1 MISVQLA
8 DGTELEFPEGTADAA
23 IDKAVKSHLQP
34 AKKEPGFLEQAGRF
48 VQRAT
53 PAGLLASL
61 VTPEGRNDAVNAV
74 AGGVRGAGSIGSTIV
89 APMDVASD
97 ALAGKGLSLE
107 SNRQRRADMDATLKD
122 LGANPDSLAYQAG
135 KLGMEVAGSS
145 GAGGLV
151 AKGAAKLPGVSPALI
166 EAVRTGGMSAQ
177 GAGLGT
183 RALGGA
189 ISGGATAGIVN
200 PEDAATG
207 AVIGGAAPAA
217 VQAVGKAGEKLG
229 AAYERRLADQLR
241 KYEASAPLR
250 ETIEQ
255 SIDAGYTI
263 PPSSVDPS
271 LKNRILESISGKQA
285 TQQLVSTKNTDVTDR
300 LVRQGL
306 GMQENAPLNQ
316 AALENIRKQAGG
328 AYKQVADLSPQAAA
342 DLEALKVARNEA
354 QGWFKAYNRSARP
367 DDLAKAKE
375 ARALSEKLEQALEGY
390 AEQAGKSELIP
401 ALRNARQQI
410 AKTYTVGRALND
422 ASGTVDARV
431 LGRLYEKGTPLTG
444 ELEQVGKFGS
454 AFPTA
459 AKSPQQIGSPDVH
472 NLKSVAAALMGG
484 GGAIATGPVGLTA
497 AAVPYIAPPLARAAL
512 LSKGGQRALVQEAPK
527 AARAAQLAN
536 ALRDPELQKLI
547 LRSAPVVGTQP

>member
-8 DGTELEFPEGTADAA
+8 DGTELEFPEGTADAV

-34 AKKEPGFLEQAGRF
+34 AKSEPGFLEQAGRF

-61 VTPEGRNDAVNAV
+61 VTPEGRKDAANAV
-74 AGGVRGAGSIGSTIV
+74 AGGVRGAGSIGATAL
-89 APMDVASD
+89 APVDVARD

-107 SNRQRRADMDATLKD
+107 SNRQRRADMDATLAD
-122 LGANPDSLAYQAG
+122 MGADTNSLAYQAG

-151 AKGAAKLPGVSPALI
+151 AKGASKVPGISPALI

-177 GAGLGT
+177 GGGALT
-183 RALGGA
+183 RAAGGA

-200 PEDAATG
+200 PEDTAAG
-207 AVIGGAAPAA
+207 AVIGGVAPSV
-217 VQAVGKAGEKLG
+217 VQGVGKVGEKIG
-229 AAYERRLADQLR
+229 AAYQNRLADQLR

-250 ETIEQ
+250 QTISE
-255 SIDAGYTI
+255 SLDAGYTI

-271 LKNRILESISGKQA
+271 LKNRLLESISGKQA

-300 LVRQGL
+300 LVRKGL

-316 AALENIRKQAGG
+316 SALENIRKQAGG
-328 AYKQVADLSPQAAA
+328 AYKQVADLSPEAAA

-375 ARALSEKLEQALEGY
+375 ARALAEKLEQALEGY

-401 ALRNARQQI
+401 ALRDARQQI

-459 AKSPQQIGSPDVH
+459 AKTPQQIGSPDVH
-472 NLKSVAAALMGG
+472 NLKSMASLLMGG
-484 GGAIATGPVGLTA
+484 GGIAATGPVGITA
-497 AAVPYIAPPLARAAL
+497 AAVPYIAPPMARAAL
-512 LSKGGQRALVQEAPK
+512 LSKGAQRSLVQQAPK
-527 AARAAQLAN
+527 GAKAAQLAS
-536 ALRDPELQKLI
+536 ALRDPEFQQVV
-547 LRSAPVVGTQP
+547 LRSAPVLGTQP